1 VDLCGTYWAYL
12 SESFACQREHQ
23 NAVLDMWNKK
33 TQLASGKAEE
43 TTKTFKV
50 LLYSFLA
57 KRKGARVVFELLD

>member
-1 VDLCGTYWAYL
+1 VDICGTYWAYL
-12 SESFACQREHQ
+12 AESFTCQREHQ

-50 LLYSFLA
+50 LA
-57 KRKGARVVFELLD
+57 CMW